1 MANFVPAVMPNYTS
15 WRRACSTAHRPPP
28 SSARAVAERRV
39 LDAAIGDEGRH
50 VAGRRHVE
58 RGVQRG
64 RLGGG
69 DEAAGHA
76 LHLVG
81 GALLDRDARAVGE
94 RDVDGGGGRGAVE
107 RYAMVQRQH
116 RERIGADLV
125 REVAV
130 RGNAVGPDDHEIH
143 LRLAHQR
150 SRRAVGDHGARD
162 AGVHQLPGGEP
173 RPLQH
178 RARFVHEHLHAAPRV
193 MREINRRERRPDPAR
208 GERPGVAM
216 RQELRPLGDERQAGL
231 ADAAAHGAVFFPDG
245 CRFRLETLPDGG
257 PAARHRGRDA
267 QHAIEGPAQ
276 VHRGRPRGAEQPRE
290 LVHPGKE
297 RLARHRP
304 QLAGAR
310 DQTHRG
316 GDADERRAAHLERA
330 DRIRH
335 RFAALQ
341 IALDPCLGQG
351 ALVDDAHRAARTP
364 RDRLNAHPGNVSAGD
379 VGCKEQVD
387 SSCYV
392 GRRSVGIRFCR
403 RSLLTGGT
411 MRQMLAAFMAAVA
424 ITAAACSDET
434 GPNRRLS
441 PTLAGDSSVDSTPPG
456 KPGPVASVTVT
467 PSGDTVAVR
476 DSAGFFATLRD
487 AQGNVISD
495 SHVKWSV
502 ADPTV
507 ARIEGEFGQSVILRA
522 LRSGSTLV
530 TARSH
535 GKRGSA
541 ELVVVESLPPPSPA
555 DSVASV
561 TVMPAADTVVRGDSA
576 IFFALLRNARGDTL
590 SGRAVTWSVSDSTV
604 AHVEAAFGQTVVIRT
619 SGAGFALITA
629 TSEGKSGS
637 AQLSVTDSA
646 PPPPPN
652 DSVATVSV
660 TPDTAVV
667 AAGDTARFFAT
678 LRDAGG
684 NILSGR
690 PVAWSVSDSTVARV
704 EAVAGESVV
713 IRALRSGSS
722 LVTAASERKSGS
734 GSLFVR

>member
-1 MANFVPAVMPNYTS
+1 MANFVPAFIPNYTS
-15 WRRACSTAHRPPP
+15 WRRACSSAHRPPP

-64 RLGGG
+64 GLGGG

-76 LHLVG
+76 LHLFG

-107 RYAMVQRQH
+107 GYPVVQRQH

-162 AGVHQLPGGEP
+162 AGVHQLPGREP
-173 RPLQH
+173 RALQH
-178 RARFVHEHLHAAPRV
+178 RARFVDEDLHVATCTV
-193 MREINRRERRPDPAR
+193 REIDGRERRPDPAR

-216 RQELRPLGDERQAGL
+216 RQELCP
-231 ADAAAHGAVFFPDG
+231 
-245 CRFRLETLPDGG
+245 
-257 PAARHRGRDA
+257 
-267 QHAIEGPAQ
+267 
-276 VHRGRPRGAEQPRE
+276 
-290 LVHPGKE
+290 
-297 RLARHRP
+297 
-304 QLAGAR
+304 
-310 DQTHRG
+310 
-316 GDADERRAAHLERA
+316 
-330 DRIRH
+330 
-335 RFAALQ
+335 
-341 IALDPCLGQG
+341 GQG
-351 ALVDDAHRAARTP
+351 ALVHDADRTARTP
-364 RDRLNAHPGNVSAGD
+364 RDRLNTHPGNVSAGGVD
-379 VGCKEQVD
+379 CKQQVD
-387 SSCYV
+387 SSCDAR
-392 GRRSVGIRFCR
+392 RRSMGIRFRR

-411 MRQMLAAFMAAVA
+411 MRQMLAACIAAVA

-434 GPNRRLS
+434 GPNRPLS
-441 PTLAGDSSVDSTPPG
+441 LTLAGDSSVDSTPPG

-541 ELVVVESLPPPSPA
+541 ELVVVESLPPPPPA

-590 SGRAVTWSVSDSTV
+590 SGRPVTWSVSDSTV
-604 AHVEAAFGQTVVIRT
+604 AHVAAAFGQTVVIRT

-629 TSEGKSGS
+629 TGEGKSGS
-637 AQLSVTDSA
+637 AQLIVTDSS
-646 PPPPPN
+646 PPPPPP
-652 DSVATVSV
+652 DATPPS
-660 TPDTAVV
+660 
-667 AAGDTARFFAT
+667 RSS
-678 LRDAGG
+678 
-684 NILSGR
+684 SGR
-690 PVAWSVSDSTVARV
+690 
-704 EAVAGESVV
+704 
-713 IRALRSGSS
+713 
-722 LVTAASERKSGS
+722 
-734 GSLFVR
+734 

>member
-1 MANFVPAVMPNYTS
+1 
-15 WRRACSTAHRPPP
+15 
-28 SSARAVAERRV
+28 
-39 LDAAIGDEGRH
+39 
-50 VAGRRHVE
+50 
-58 RGVQRG
+58 
-64 RLGGG
+64 
-69 DEAAGHA
+69 
-76 LHLVG
+76 
-81 GALLDRDARAVGE
+81 
-94 RDVDGGGGRGAVE
+94 
-107 RYAMVQRQH
+107 
-116 RERIGADLV
+116 
-125 REVAV
+125 
-130 RGNAVGPDDHEIH
+130 
-143 LRLAHQR
+143 
-150 SRRAVGDHGARD
+150 
-162 AGVHQLPGGEP
+162 
-173 RPLQH
+173 
-178 RARFVHEHLHAAPRV
+178 
-193 MREINRRERRPDPAR
+193 
-208 GERPGVAM
+208 M
-216 RQELRPLGDERQAGL
+216 RQ
-231 ADAAAHGAVFFPDG
+231 
-245 CRFRLETLPDGG
+245 
-257 PAARHRGRDA
+257 
-267 QHAIEGPAQ
+267 
-276 VHRGRPRGAEQPRE
+276 
-290 LVHPGKE
+290 K
-297 RLARHRP
+297 
-304 QLAGAR
+304 
-310 DQTHRG
+310 
-316 GDADERRAAHLERA
+316 
-330 DRIRH
+330 
-335 RFAALQ
+335 
-341 IALDPCLGQG
+341 
-351 ALVDDAHRAARTP
+351 
-364 RDRLNAHPGNVSAGD
+364 
-379 VGCKEQVD
+379 
-387 SSCYV
+387 
-392 GRRSVGIRFCR
+392 
-403 RSLLTGGT
+403 
-411 MRQMLAAFMAAVA
+411 LAAFMAAVA
-424 ITAAACSDET
+424 ISAAACSDET

-530 TARSH
+530 TAKSH

-541 ELVVVESLPPPSPA
+541 ELVVVESLPPPPT

-561 TVMPAADTVVRGDSA
+561 TVTPAADTVVRGDSA
-576 IFFALLRNARGDTL
+576 IFFALLRDARGDTL
-590 SGRAVTWSVSDSTV
+590 SGRPVTWSVSDSTV

-722 LVTAASERKSGS
+722 LVTAASEGKSGS